1 MRRCGTWQG
10 NDHYLRPAPCLAT
23 FGAATRLA
31 AKRQQTLGLQR
42 FIADWI
48 WAWRWRR
55 RLRRLLAQEAQGQAR
70 LGSARQEVKRGAELP
85 LRVIVARNVARRGP
99 CA

>member
-1 MRRCGTWQG
+1 MKTSDQTTRARREQEDR
-10 NDHYLRPAPCLAT
+10 NPLPDFYLPAMWP
-23 FGAATRLA
+23 
-31 AKRQQTLGLQR
+31 LGLQR

-55 RLRRLLAQEAQGQAR
+55 RLRRLLAQEALGQAR